1 MTKVAEDSPIAV
13 LLALLGTSLSTFL
26 CPAEIH
32 RSKGNAFRKF
42 RPSLSRP
49 RFIVSS
55 FSPVHPRGTS
65 ADRSLKPSTIPSAS
79 SSALCGN
86 FLYPDDAKSGSR
98 LMNDRLRDSFRK
110 LSLDEIASSD
120 QLSVNGA
127 TSPAAR
133 INRIDGTQKLAKQL
147 SLGGS
152 STFQK

>member
-1 MTKVAEDSPIAV
+1 MSRGNSPEQRKR
-13 LLALLGTSLSTFL
+13 LSK
-26 CPAEIH
+26 I
-32 RSKGNAFRKF
+32 
-42 RPSLSRP
+42 PSLAFPPPFHCLFFFARSPP
-49 RFIVSS
+49 RDE
-55 FSPVHPRGTS
+55 R
-65 ADRSLKPSTIPSAS
+65 RSLKPSTIPSAS